1 MLEQLVTRRK
11 LILLASVSSLLS
23 SCSMFSSDRY
33 SYQPVSYD
41 NSEGSKVLRTAMSQY
56 GAKYKYGK
64 ASPSDGFDCS
74 GLIFWAYGKHGITVP
89 RHTAA
94 QSKAGKWVAARNAR
108 QGDIVVFRI
117 GRRLHTGLVADKGR
131 FLHAPVFRRLRSN
144 GKSLGR
150 LLEEQD
156 RRIPKNRVKQTILF
170 IKTTSLHR

>member
-23 SCSMFSSDRY
+23 GCSMFSSDRY

-74 GLIFWAYGKHGITVP
+74 GLIFPATPPLNQKQANGWLPATPGKAILLF
-89 RHTAA
+89 
-94 QSKAGKWVAARNAR
+94 S
-108 QGDIVVFRI
+108 
-117 GRRLHTGLVADKGR
+117 GLAEDFTR
-131 FLHAPVFRRLRSN
+131 A
-144 GKSLGR
+144 
-150 LLEEQD
+150 
-156 RRIPKNRVKQTILF
+156 
-170 IKTTSLHR
+170 

>member
-23 SCSMFSSDRY
+23 GCSMFSSDRY

-108 QGDIVVFRI
+108 QGDIVDWPKTSH
-117 GRRLHTGLVADKGR
+117 GLSRRQRTLPSRTL
-131 FLHAPVFRRLRSN
+131 FRRLRSN

>member
-23 SCSMFSSDRY
+23 GCSMFSSDRY

-94 QSKAGKWVAARNAR
+94 QSKAGKWVAAA
-108 QGDIVVFRI
+108 
-117 GRRLHTGLVADKGR
+117 T
-131 FLHAPVFRRLRSN
+131 P
-144 GKSLGR
+144 GKAI
-150 LLEEQD
+150 LLFSGSAED
-156 RRIPKNRVKQTILF
+156 FTRA
-170 IKTTSLHR
+170 

>member
-23 SCSMFSSDRY
+23 GCSMFSSDRY

-94 QSKAGKWVAARNAR
+94 QSKAGKWDGCRNAR

-131 FLHAPVFRRLRSN
+131 FLHAPSSGGYVRME
-144 GKSLGR
+144 SLSGAYWKNKIVGY
-150 LLEEQD
+150 
-156 RRIPKNRVKQTILF
+156 RRIV
-170 IKTTSLHR
+170 

>member
-23 SCSMFSSDRY
+23 GCSMFSSDRY

-74 GLIFWAYGKHGITVP
+74 GLIFWAYGKHGAVP
-89 RHTAA
+89 ATPPLNQKQANGWLPA
-94 QSKAGKWVAARNAR
+94 TPGKA
-108 QGDIVVFRI
+108 ILLFS
-117 GRRLHTGLVADKGR
+117 GLAEDFTR
-131 FLHAPVFRRLRSN
+131 A
-144 GKSLGR
+144 
-150 LLEEQD
+150 
-156 RRIPKNRVKQTILF
+156 
-170 IKTTSLHR
+170 

>member
-23 SCSMFSSDRY
+23 GCSMFSSDRY

-74 GLIFWAYGKHGITVP
+74 GLIFWAY
-89 RHTAA
+89 
-94 QSKAGKWVAARNAR
+94 
-108 QGDIVVFRI
+108 RI

-131 FLHAPVFRRLRSN
+131 FLHAPSSGGYVRME
-144 GKSLGR
+144 SLSGVYWKNKIVGY
-150 LLEEQD
+150 
-156 RRIPKNRVKQTILF
+156 RRIV
-170 IKTTSLHR
+170 

>member
-1 MLEQLVTRRK
+1 MFERLMTRRK
-11 LILLASVSSLLS
+11 LMLIASVSSFLS
-23 SCSMFSSDRY
+23 GCSMFSSDRY

-41 NSEGSKVLRTAMSQY
+41 NSEG
-56 GAKYKYGK
+56 YGK

-131 FLHAPVFRRLRSN
+131 FLHAPSSGGYVRME
-144 GKSLGR
+144 SLSGVYWKNKIVGY
-150 LLEEQD
+150 
-156 RRIPKNRVKQTILF
+156 RRIV
-170 IKTTSLHR
+170 

>member
-1 MLEQLVTRRK
+1 MLEQLMTRRK
-11 LILLASVSSLLS
+11 LILLASVSSFLS
-23 SCSMFSSDRY
+23 GCSMFSSDRY

-108 QGDIVVFRI
+108 QA
-117 GRRLHTGLVADKGR
+117 LPSCTL
-131 FLHAPVFRRLRSN
+131 FRRLCPN
-144 GKSLGR
+144 GKSLR
-150 LLEEQD
+150 CLLEKQD
-156 RRIPKNRVKQTILF
+156 RRIPQNRVKQTILF
-170 IKTTSLHR
+170 LKITSLHR

>member
-23 SCSMFSSDRY
+23 GCSMFSSDRY

-89 RHTAA
+89 RRSIKSR
-94 QSKAGKWVAARNAR
+94 QMGGCPQRPARRYCCFQDRPKTSHGLSRR
-108 QGDIVVFRI
+108 QRTLPS
-117 GRRLHTGLVADKGR
+117 RTL
-131 FLHAPVFRRLRSN
+131 FRRLRSN

>member
-23 SCSMFSSDRY
+23 GCSMFSSDRY

-74 GLIFWAYGKHGITVP
+74 GLIFWAYGKHGI
-89 RHTAA
+89 
-94 QSKAGKWVAARNAR
+94 K
-108 QGDIVVFRI
+108 
-117 GRRLHTGLVADKGR
+117 
-131 FLHAPVFRRLRSN
+131 
-144 GKSLGR
+144 
-150 LLEEQD
+150 
-156 RRIPKNRVKQTILF
+156 
-170 IKTTSLHR
+170 

>member
-23 SCSMFSSDRY
+23 GCSMFSSDRY

-94 QSKAGKWVAARNAR
+94 QSKAGNAR

-131 FLHAPVFRRLRSN
+131 FLHAPSSGGYVRME
-144 GKSLGR
+144 SLSGVYWKNKIVGY
-150 LLEEQD
+150 
-156 RRIPKNRVKQTILF
+156 RRIV
-170 IKTTSLHR
+170 

>member
-23 SCSMFSSDRY
+23 GCSMFSSDRY

-131 FLHAPVFRRLRSN
+131 LRSN

>member
-23 SCSMFSSDRY
+23 GCSMFSSDRY

-74 GLIFWAYGKHGITVP
+74 GLTANMELPFPATPPLNQKQANGWLPATPGKAILLF
-89 RHTAA
+89 
-94 QSKAGKWVAARNAR
+94 S
-108 QGDIVVFRI
+108 
-117 GRRLHTGLVADKGR
+117 GLAEDFTR
-131 FLHAPVFRRLRSN
+131 A
-144 GKSLGR
+144 
-150 LLEEQD
+150 
-156 RRIPKNRVKQTILF
+156 
-170 IKTTSLHR
+170 

>member
-23 SCSMFSSDRY
+23 GCSMFSSDRY

-74 GLIFWAYGKHGITVP
+74 QRPARRYCCFQDWPKTSHGLS
-89 RHTAA
+89 R
-94 QSKAGKWVAARNAR
+94 R
-108 QGDIVVFRI
+108 QRTLPS
-117 GRRLHTGLVADKGR
+117 RTL
-131 FLHAPVFRRLRSN
+131 FRRLRSN

-170 IKTTSLHR
+170 IKPHRYIGN

>member
-1 MLEQLVTRRK
+1 MLEQLMTRRK

-23 SCSMFSSDRY
+23 GCSMFSSDRY

-89 RHTAA
+89 RHSIKSR
-94 QSKAGKWVAARNAR
+94 QMGGCPQRPAGRYCCFQDR
-108 QGDIVVFRI
+108 PTTPHR
-117 GRRLHTGLVADKGR
+117 
-131 FLHAPVFRRLRSN
+131 
-144 GKSLGR
+144 LGR
-150 LLEEQD
+150 
-156 RRIPKNRVKQTILF
+156 
-170 IKTTSLHR
+170 

>member
-1 MLEQLVTRRK
+1 MLEQLMTRRK
-11 LILLASVSSLLS
+11 LILLASVSSFLS
-23 SCSMFSSDRY
+23 GCSMFSSDRY

-131 FLHAPVFRRLRSN
+131 FLHAPSSGGMSEWKVSPVSTGKTRSSDTAESCKAN
-144 GKSLGR
+144 DIIL
-150 LLEEQD
+150 
-156 RRIPKNRVKQTILF
+156 KNHIVT
-170 IKTTSLHR
+170 

>member
-23 SCSMFSSDRY
+23 GCSMFSSDRY

-94 QSKAGKWVAARNAR
+94 QSKAGKWVAAATP
-108 QGDIVVFRI
+108 GKAILLFS
-117 GRRLHTGLVADKGR
+117 GSPKTSHGLVADKGR
-131 FLHAPVFRRLRSN
+131 FLHAPSSGGYVRME
-144 GKSLGR
+144 SLSGVYWKNKIVGY
-150 LLEEQD
+150 
-156 RRIPKNRVKQTILF
+156 RRIV
-170 IKTTSLHR
+170 

>member
-23 SCSMFSSDRY
+23 GCSMFSSDRY

-108 QGDIVVFRI
+108 QGD
-117 GRRLHTGLVADKGR
+117 LCTACNR
-131 FLHAPVFRRLRSN
+131 F
-144 GKSLGR
+144 SLFCC
-150 LLEEQD
+150 
-156 RRIPKNRVKQTILF
+156 KC
-170 IKTTSLHR
+170 

>member
-23 SCSMFSSDRY
+23 GCSMFSSDRY

-74 GLIFWAYGKHGITVP
+74 GLIFWAYGKHGISVP

-94 QSKAGKWVAARNAR
+94 QSKAG
-108 QGDIVVFRI
+108 
-117 GRRLHTGLVADKGR
+117 
-131 FLHAPVFRRLRSN
+131 
-144 GKSLGR
+144 
-150 LLEEQD
+150 
-156 RRIPKNRVKQTILF
+156 
-170 IKTTSLHR
+170 

>member
-1 MLEQLVTRRK
+1 MFERLMTRRK
-11 LILLASVSSLLS
+11 LMLIASVSSFLS
-23 SCSMFSSDRY
+23 GCSMFSSDRY

-131 FLHAPVFRRLRSN
+131 FLHAPSSGGYVRME
-144 GKSLGR
+144 SLSGIYWKNKIVGY
-150 LLEEQD
+150 
-156 RRIPKNRVKQTILF
+156 RRIV
-170 IKTTSLHR
+170 

>member
-23 SCSMFSSDRY
+23 GCSMFSSDRY

-74 GLIFWAYGKHGITVP
+74 GLIGITVP

-131 FLHAPVFRRLRSN
+131 FLHAPSSGGYVRME
-144 GKSLGR
+144 SLSGVYWKNKIVGY
-150 LLEEQD
+150 
-156 RRIPKNRVKQTILF
+156 RRIV
-170 IKTTSLHR
+170 